1 MFGHF
6 FYFLKEN
13 GIKKVELCHLARNFD
28 VVGDTAPFVRAQTG
42 LPLQAEKR
50 GFFRGG
56 PPKAAPMKWE
66 LEEERP
72 WEGPKQER
80 PPLTQSI

>member
-1 MFGHF
+1 MSSRVKFRWDGWH
-6 FYFLKEN
+6 
-13 GIKKVELCHLARNFD
+13 GA
-28 VVGDTAPFVRAQTG
+28 VRTGQTG
-42 LPLQAEKR
+42 LPLQAEER

-56 PPKAAPMKWE
+56 PPKVEPMKWVM
-66 LEEERP
+66 EEERP